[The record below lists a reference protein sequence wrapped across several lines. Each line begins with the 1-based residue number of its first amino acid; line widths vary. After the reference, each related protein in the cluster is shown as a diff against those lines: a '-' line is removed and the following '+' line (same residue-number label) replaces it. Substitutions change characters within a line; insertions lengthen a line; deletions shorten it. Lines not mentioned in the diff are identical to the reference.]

1 MRLPSLRWCT
11 NRRQGFHGFD
21 AAAYVI
27 RREQKFL
34 HLEVV
39 DQFGVMLPGTN
50 VGIAQQC
57 MPHHPQTDRQK
68 DLSSKAARKLG
79 VDDDEAAAQT
89 KLLPDPT
96 QHGQMMR
103 HRVV

>member
-1 MRLPSLRWCT
+1 MRLPSVRWWT
-11 NRRQGFHGFD
+11 DRRRGCYGFY
-21 AAAYVI
+21 AAGYVI
-27 RREQKFL
+27 TPETKFL